1 MKTLIWFVL
10 VLCCSVLVSAQERV
24 MDKADFEAIVNGG
37 YDHKTKWKGE
47 KYRLTVVTS
56 STVTGRPQTD
66 LSSKT
71 ITEFGPLM
79 ETRTIN
85 TSTFGGKPSPGR
97 EMLRIGEWVYT
108 RSGNDAWTRKEYVPS
123 TTAEKEK
130 EQIPRKILSSEAEY
144 RSLGQS
150 TLGNRP
156 VQVYVK
162 TERRTS
168 LNERNGE
175 TTESNSTNTYWVD
188 AKGTVLKNEYKSDNR
203 GQQTSQTY
211 LLMEY
216 ELDPSI
222 TFTVPEITQ

>member
-1 MKTLIWFVL
+1 MKTLTWFVL
-10 VLCCSVLVSAQERV
+10 VCCCAVMVPAQERV
-24 MDKADFEAIVNGG
+24 MDKAEFEAMVNGG

-66 LSSKT
+66 FSSKM

-130 EQIPRKILSSEAEY
+130 EQIARKILSSEAEY
-144 RSLGQS
+144 RFLGQS

-156 VQVYVK
+156 VQVYLK
-162 TERRTS
+162 TERRTT
-168 LNERNGE
+168 LNEKNGE
-175 TTESNSTNTYWVD
+175 TTESESTSKYWVD

-203 GQQTSQTY
+203 SKHTSQTY
-211 LLMEY
+211 VLMEY

-222 TFTVPEITQ
+222 TITVPEINP